1 MYIDEY
7 KVTVKGD
14 KWNHK
19 TRKDIKG
26 VTKATMESNEGM
38 THRKFFDLLD
48 EIREAHDCCTIKVT
62 VEMNQHDYE

>member
-7 KVTVKGD
+7 KVTVKGN

-19 TRKDIKG
+19 TQKDIKN
-26 VTKATMESNEGM
+26 VTKVEMESTDGIQHKPFM
-38 THRKFFDLLD
+38 ALMD
-48 EIREAHDCCTIKVT
+48 ELRDVHDCCTIKVT